1 MERDNIK
8 AGLVC
13 VLSCVELCQSFR
25 MRKNNTSKKLD
36 LLPHLRQCLHLYFY
50 YVDRDFGL
58 MHVRLQTWL
67 PFTIH
72 VCING
77 REWLAR
83 QMDRAGIDYLK
94 RDNCFT
100 HIEDVNKAQE
110 LMNKLSERNWT
121 KYLNAL
127 ARRINPLINKESG
140 LNLRGYYWS
149 IRECE
154 YATDVMFTHAASL
167 ASVYPAL
174 IKHAITQFST
184 NNVLRF
190 LGRRVK
196 TTRFEGQVTSEIGE
210 RAEGV
215 RIKHWADENSIKMY
229 DKQGSV
235 LRIETTINNP
245 RRYKVRRQATRN

>member
-1 MERDNIK
+1 
-8 AGLVC
+8 
-13 VLSCVELCQSFR
+13 
-25 MRKNNTSKKLD
+25 
-36 LLPHLRQCLHLYFY
+36 
-50 YVDRDFGL
+50 
-58 MHVRLQTWL
+58 
-67 PFTIH
+67 
-72 VCING
+72 
-77 REWLAR
+77 
-83 QMDRAGIDYLK
+83 
-94 RDNCFT
+94 
-100 HIEDVNKAQE
+100 
-110 LMNKLSERNWT
+110 
-121 KYLNAL
+121 
-127 ARRINPLINKESG
+127 SG

-245 RRYKVRRQATRN
+245 RRYKVRRRATRNGKPTIAAVPMRKGVADTRRRVQLSRAANER